1 MGSLKVK
8 PVAHTTRPP
17 QRICGLPVAVRAFAP
32 TLLQYK
38 STAESHSTLMIFAS
52 LKYKP
57 PLTIS
62 PPYVLQL
69 TCTTASAPWPGYKY
83 ATLHQ
88 WMHQQQPQQNLVWDR
103 YVMTMQLC
111 ELHELECH
119 CSGFRTTK
127 WTLFF
132 VGNLGVC
139 RCKIHVSEKCRYKMY
154 L

>member
-1 MGSLKVK
+1 SWTSLLPLSPVLASSIPAARLFCGSLQSLYYGFN
-8 PVAHTTRPP
+8 RP
-17 QRICGLPVAVRAFAP
+17 
-32 TLLQYK
+32 
-38 STAESHSTLMIFAS
+38 
-52 LKYKP
+52 
-57 PLTIS
+57 
-62 PPYVLQL
+62 
-69 TCTTASAPWPGYKY
+69 W
-83 ATLHQ
+83 HQ
-88 WMHQQQPQQNLVWDR
+88 HQQR